1 MSGASIRVSAP
12 GGTAAAASTGN
23 LRGTLAARPA
33 AGVNG
38 RLYTATDTNG
48 FIYRDNGS
56 SWQAIAHNYTFSL
69 STSDKDTASGVAG
82 LDSNTLLKPAELP
95 NPHDMLYRQFGG
107 AYIPPFALDRWRHNP
122 NPLKTI
128 AVLEDSV
135 GQGTVGQVDGEVQRL
150 RRGLALDITNNA
162 DVVAGAGWYPLSRLT
177 GSSST
182 GFEWYRVGT
191 WTQQTSLVGWD
202 QAVHSLLYNSSV
214 NQAATRRFTDGVT
227 TANSTTATSA
237 TAAFTSADVGC
248 PIYGTNIAR
257 NTVIA
262 TVSSGTTVL
271 LSQPATGTGSG
282 QTADIAGSCL
292 IWTRPLS
299 HRSQQRTV
307 FDGATNTNTTV
318 TSATAAFVAQDVG
331 AWVIGPNIPSGT
343 TIASVTNATTIVL
356 SAAATGTA
364 TARMLSIGPAEGRI
378 VSDAV
383 TATSTTVT
391 SATAAFTKA
400 DIGKQITGTNIAN
413 NATITAV
420 ASATSVTVSAATL
433 AGATGGTLI
442 IANATPVSI
451 AELVVFNVELNF
463 VSQAGW
469 SYSTDGGATWVA
481 VAFRAAASP
490 GVLTSQT
497 VTVTNPTTLII
508 RNQVGSTANGSANTA
523 TLQAGILA
531 HGVAAATAGIRTY
544 NYSIDGKSLK
554 NLAQGRTVADA
565 VTASNTTVTSATAAF
580 AATDVGS
587 RIIGTNI
594 PGGSTTTTAA
604 VSLSAVT
611 TTVNVTAVPAVFQAA
626 GTCFINGHKVTF
638 TGATATT
645 LTGAAITTF
654 TATSGP
660 VRTTVIPTGAPVT
673 FITTITVRGSA
684 TSVTISNAASATT
697 SGASSRTVADMVT
710 TANSTTITS
719 ATAAFVGG
727 DVGKLVSGDG
737 IPANTTI
744 ASVTSGTAAVL
755 SQSVPQAQ
763 TGASIT
769 IGVAYLT
776 ILAANGDPYAM
787 LYNVQDT
794 ALPYTWNAYNGSNPD
809 LVFIGLSN
817 DLVDSHDPTG
827 YCNYLQDAIDRLL
840 PNSDM
845 IVYAH
850 FEQGGNR
857 LNGVESTAPIQA
869 AYRKSIHTLCLTTNQ
884 VGLFDAYD
892 HFVAEGY
899 VGSAATITAG
909 LMVDTAGTHP
919 SQRACNDL
927 AASKRRMLVGA
938 S

>member
-1 MSGASIRVSAP
+1 MTGSIRSVAAD
-12 GGTAAAASTGN
+12 GTTSVTTTN
-23 LRGTLAARPA
+23 LRGSLASRPA
-33 AGVNG
+33 AGVSG
-38 RLYTATDTNG
+38 RLYTSTDTNG

-69 STSDKDTASGVAG
+69 STSDKDIASGVAG
-82 LDSNTLLKPAELP
+82 LDSNGLLKPAELP

-135 GQGTVGQVDGEVQRL
+135 GQGTVAQVDGWVQRL

-162 DVVAGAGWYPLSRLT
+162 DVVAGAGWYPLIRQGAAL
-177 GSSST
+177 ST
-182 GFEWYRVGT
+182 GYEWYKVGT
-191 WTQQTSLVGWD
+191 WTQQTSLSGWD
-202 QAVHSLLYNSSV
+202 MAIQSLIFNSATG
-214 NQAATRRFTDGVT
+214 QAATRRFTDGVT

-262 TVSSGTTVL
+262 TVSSGTTIL
-271 LSQPATGTGSG
+271 LSQPAVGTGSG
-282 QTADIAGSCL
+282 QTADIAGSAW

-299 HRSQQRTV
+299 HRSGQRTV
-307 FDGATNTNTTV
+307 FDAATNTNTTV

-331 AWVIGPNIPSGT
+331 AWVIGPGITSGT

-356 SAAATGTA
+356 SQAAGATA

-391 SATAAFTKA
+391 SATAAFTKV

-413 NATITAV
+413 NTTITAV
-420 ASATSVTVSAATL
+420 ASATSVTISAA
-433 AGATGGTLI
+433 AVASATGGTLI
-442 IANATPVSI
+442 IANATPVSVAEII
-451 AELVVFNVELNF
+451 ALNVELNF
-463 VSQAGW
+463 VNQAGW
-469 SYSTDGGATWVA
+469 SYSTDGCATWVA
-481 VAFRAAASP
+481 VANRSAASP

-497 VTVTNPTTLII
+497 ITVTNPTTLII
-508 RNQVGSTANGSANTA
+508 RNQVGSTANGSATTT
-523 TLQAGILA
+523 TLQCGILT

-544 NYSIDGKSLK
+544 NYSIDGRTLK
-554 NLAQGRTVADA
+554 NLSHGRTVIDA
-565 VTASNTTVTSATAAF
+565 VTASSTTVTSATATFVAG
-580 AATDVGS
+580 DVGA
-587 RIIGTNI
+587 RVIGTNI

-604 VSLSAVT
+604 VSLSAAT
-611 TTVNVTAVPAVFQAA
+611 TTVNVGAVPAVFQAA

-645 LTGAAITTF
+645 LTGAAITSF
-654 TATSGP
+654 TATTSA
-660 VRTTVIPTGAPVT
+660 VRTTVIPVGAPVT
-673 FITTITVRGSA
+673 FITTLTVRGSA
-684 TSVTISNAASATT
+684 TSVTISNAASAST

-710 TANSTTITS
+710 TAGSTSISS

-744 ASVTSGTAAVL
+744 ASVTSGTVAVL
-755 SQSVPQAQ
+755 SAAVPQAQ

-769 IGVAYLT
+769 IGVAYIT
-776 ILAANGDPYAM
+776 ILQANGDPYAM

-794 ALPYTWNAYNGSNPD
+794 ALPYTWNAYNGSQPD
-809 LVFIGLSN
+809 LVLVGFSN
-817 DLVDSHDPTG
+817 DLADSHDPTG
-827 YCNYLQDAIDRLL
+827 YINYMQDAIDRLS

-845 IVYAH
+845 IVYTH
-850 FEQGGNR
+850 FEQGGAR
-857 LNGVESTAPIQA
+857 LSGVDSTAAIQA

-884 VGLFDAYD
+884 VSLFDAFD
-892 HFVAEGY
+892 HFVTEGY
-899 VGSAATITAG
+899 ANYAATSTA
-909 LMVDTAGTHP
+909 LLVDSTGFHP
-919 SQRACNDL
+919 LQRGCNDVS
-927 AASKRRMLVGA
+927 ASLRRMLVGA